1 MISTRVS
8 VIVVLVALVNGA
20 RNGEPGNSKSQMKK
34 HLIKTIVITQFSSFR
49 LGESVQTE
57 HEAFFSHISNH
68 L

>member
-34 HLIKTIVITQFSSFR
+34 HLIKTIVITHYFLPFALESLSKQNTR
-49 LGESVQTE
+49 L
-57 HEAFFSHISNH
+57 FFSH
-68 L
+68 